1 LEKRID
7 KYEKIGVGR
16 FMYKKNKTGIIGTI
30 ITIVVLVCLVV
41 VTNINNERFVFIGN
55 AVSKIIVPIENGLT
69 YLKNKIQGNDSFFAE
84 VKNIK
89 SENDELKQQN
99 ADLQQK
105 NMEMDL
111 LKAENANLKEYLNL
125 ADTYD
130 QYKIVPGY
138 VINRDF
144 SNYESNIIINIGKKQ
159 GIAEDMVVVSDEG
172 VVGYIVSVMDNSSKV
187 RILTDTTSSI
197 SARSNSGAETII
209 CRGMLEQ
216 KNVLKG
222 MYLEPEDKIAAG
234 DIIETNGLG
243 GIYPKGLKIGE
254 VSEVVETKNVS
265 DRYVL
270 INTYV
275 DFSKL
280 DNVAVIIK

>member
-1 LEKRID
+1 
-7 KYEKIGVGR
+7 
-16 FMYKKNKTGIIGTI
+16 MYKKNKTGIIGTI